1 MPTTKGARLV
11 LPTLRRRAQSVPPL
25 PRLAL
30 HLAHFSAQSPATCK
44 STPLTNDSAAPPSQA
59 SLVTTADRSTIPRRD
74 NEPTGEAETL
84 VGRIDPKSMG
94 SRAFKEDV
102 DLEGKRKKAEKER
115 ERREKKEE
123 GPLGGRKKV
132 AAGVRYGNVLEA
144 TQDRE

>member
-1 MPTTKGARLV
+1 M
-11 LPTLRRRAQSVPPL
+11 
-25 PRLAL
+25 
-30 HLAHFSAQSPATCK
+30 
-44 STPLTNDSAAPPSQA
+44 QA

-84 VGRIDPKSMG
+84 VGRIDPKTMG

-123 GPLGGRKKV
+123 GTLGGRKKI